1 MFDISFSELLLF
13 FVVALVVLGPE
24 RMPGLVR
31 AIGRWT
37 GKARGYVRNLTAELE
52 RETHLA
58 EMKKQLE
65 DAHRI
70 LREQSEE
77 VRSNVEL
84 NLKAIR
90 EEAHSMASSTD
101 AAPAPVMKPLS
112 SVSMP
117 AESTASTAQEKS
129 SPATPIAATPPN
141 HYGP

>member
-1 MFDISFSELLLF
+1 
-13 FVVALVVLGPE
+13 
-24 RMPGLVR
+24 MPGLVR

-58 EMKKQLE
+58 EMKKQIE

-70 LREQSEE
+70 LREQSAE

-90 EEAHSMASSTD
+90 EGAHSAGSAETSAD
-101 AAPAPVMKPLS
+101 PVMKPLS
-112 SVSMP
+112 AASIP
-117 AESTASTAQEKS
+117 AEPALPNAQEKS
-129 SPATPIAATPPN
+129 SPASPAATPSN

>member
-58 EMKKQLE
+58 EMKKQIE

-90 EEAHSMASSTD
+90 DEAHSVTHSAE
-101 AAPAPVMKPLS
+101 AAPAPVMKPLGFAS
-112 SVSMP
+112 AS
-117 AESTASTAQEKS
+117 AESTSQTAQEKS
-129 SPATPIAATPPN
+129 SPTPIAATPPN